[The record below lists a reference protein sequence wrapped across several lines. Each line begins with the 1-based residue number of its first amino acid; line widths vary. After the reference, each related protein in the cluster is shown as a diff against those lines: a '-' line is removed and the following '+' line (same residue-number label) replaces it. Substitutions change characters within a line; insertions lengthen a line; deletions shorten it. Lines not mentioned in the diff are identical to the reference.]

1 MVRLMR
7 SRESF
12 LILLAAL
19 LPILLLSALCWRIAD
34 TELHGQLIAAAE
46 TAVSDADR
54 FLDRI
59 ASGLRER
66 QGMIGAACDEA
77 TIEQLDRMTYESPL
91 VRTVGLY
98 DAGGH
103 LYCTGRGPA
112 DADISGQIGNARR
125 GGLVVRMGRSALM
138 GTPSIIVEIS
148 RDDGAGIDA
157 VADPALFDELA
168 APLRFAEDAALRV
181 ALGDG
186 TVLRE
191 VGRPLSA
198 LGSAPM
204 SLVRQSRKFDLKA
217 TVTVPGSAVWAL
229 FRSELALFGAAGILL
244 SALLVWMTTRRV
256 TDRQFLSRG
265 LKAALRRR
273 ELEIHYHPLID
284 IQADRCVGAEALIR
298 WRHPERGLVRP
309 DLFIPIA
316 EESGLIIPVTRWLM
330 NRVRDDFDGIA
341 LPLDFHIA
349 INLAPIHFR
358 DTTIVDDIRAIFNG
372 RNLSPAMLVLEATER
387 FPINDAGLKVID
399 ALRTMGP
406 AIALDDF
413 GTGHSGL
420 AYLQKFHCDYLKI
433 DKSFVQAIGTDAVTR
448 TVVDS
453 IINLARDL
461 DMEIIAEGVESVVQ
475 LDYLRKR
482 GVPYAQGFLFAQP
495 LPVAEFEIYRRTNL
509 TPVARCLSSAADAS
523 PVAVTPA

>member
-1 MVRLMR
+1 M
-7 SRESF
+7 
-12 LILLAAL
+12 LLAAL
-19 LPILLLSALCWRIAD
+19 LPILLLSALCWRMAD
-34 TELHGQLIAAAE
+34 TELRDRLTAAAD

-66 QGMIGAACDEA
+66 QGMIGATCDPE
-77 TIEQLDRMTYESPL
+77 TVHRLDRMSYESPL
-91 VRTVGLY
+91 VRSVGLY
-98 DAGGH
+98 DASGR
-103 LYCTGRGPA
+103 LYCTSRGPA
-112 DADISGQIGNARR
+112 DIDISTQIGTARR

-138 GTPSIIVEIS
+138 GTPSLIIDIN

-157 VADPALFDELA
+157 VADPGLFDELA
-168 APLRFAEDAALRV
+168 APLNFTKDAALQV

-186 TVLRE
+186 TLIRE
-191 VGRPLSA
+191 AGEPIPA
-198 LGSAPM
+198 LGSSPI
-204 SLVRQSRKFDLKA
+204 SLQRQSRKFDLKA
-217 TVTVPGSAVWAL
+217 TVLVPSTAVWSL
-229 FRSELALFGAAGILL
+229 FLSELTLFGGAGVLL

-273 ELEIHYHPLID
+273 ELEVHYHPLID

-316 EESGLIIPVTRWLM
+316 EESGLIVPVSRWLM
-330 NRVRDDFDGIA
+330 NRVRDDFASIE
-341 LPLDFHIA
+341 LPSDFHMS

-358 DTTIVDDIRAIFNG
+358 DTLIVDDIRAIFSG

-387 FPINDAGLKVID
+387 FPIDDAGRKVID

-406 AIALDDF
+406 GIALDDF

-420 AYLQKFHCDYLKI
+420 AYLQKFHGDYLKI
-433 DKSFVQAIGTDAVTR
+433 DASFVQAIGTDAVTR

-461 DMEIIAEGVESVVQ
+461 DMEIIAEGVETVAQ
-475 LDYLRKR
+475 LEYLRKR
-482 GVPYAQGFLFAQP
+482 GVPYAQGFLFAEP
-495 LPVAEFEIYRRTNL
+495 LPVAEFEIYRRTNP
-509 TPVARCLSSAADAS
+509 TPVAHRLAAGGTA
-523 PVAVTPA
+523 APAA

>member
-1 MVRLMR
+1 MR
-7 SRESF
+7 SRESLF
-12 LILLAAL
+12 ILLAAL

-34 TELHGQLIAAAE
+34 TELHSRLTAAAE

-66 QGMIGAACDEA
+66 QDMIGAACDPE
-77 TIEQLDRMTYESPL
+77 TIHRLDRMTYETPL
-91 VRTVGLY
+91 VRAIGLY
-98 DAGGH
+98 DPGGH

-112 DADISGQIGNARR
+112 DADISGRIGGVRR
-125 GGLVVRMGRSALM
+125 VGPVVRMGRSARM
-138 GTPSIIVEIS
+138 GTPSIIVNIS

-168 APLRFAEDAALRV
+168 APLRLTGDAALRV
-181 ALGDG
+181 VLDDG

-191 VGRPLSA
+191 AGQQVSA
-198 LGSAPM
+198 LGSAPI
-204 SLVRQSRKFDLKA
+204 SLVRQSRKFDLAA

-229 FRSELALFGAAGILL
+229 FRSELVLFGAAGIVL
-244 SALLVWMTTRRV
+244 SGLLVWLTTRRV

-265 LKAALRRR
+265 LKSALRRR
-273 ELEIHYHPLID
+273 ELEVHYHPLID

-330 NRVRDDFDGIA
+330 NRVRDDFAAIE
-341 LPLDFHIA
+341 LPRDFHIS
-349 INLAPIHFR
+349 INLAPIHFK

-387 FPINDAGLKVID
+387 FPIDDAGRTVID

-406 AIALDDF
+406 GIALDDF

-420 AYLQKFHCDYLKI
+420 AYLQKFHGDYLKI
-433 DKSFVQAIGTDAVTR
+433 DASFVQAIGTDAVTR

-475 LDYLRKR
+475 LEYLRAR
-482 GVPYAQGFLFAQP
+482 GVPYAQGFLFARP
-495 LPVAEFEIYRRTNL
+495 LPIAEFELYRRTDPA
-509 TPVARCLSSAADAS
+509 PVARRLSIAGDAPLS
-523 PVAVTPA
+523 MARPA